1 MRILPLVLA
10 LLFPMPALAAPD
22 ALRQFVEQVS
32 TLSARFEQV
41 QKDEQGRV
49 LQTSTG
55 EVFLERAADAGAAGR
70 FRWSYETPY
79 VQLLVC
85 DGETIWMYDPDLSQ
99 VTARPAAQTLAG
111 TPAELLSRRG
121 VLDQQFTRQDLGVED
136 GAQHIKLVPKSAD
149 GEFQEIELWIAGGV
163 PRRMRFLDPLGG
175 SSEIRFSNA
184 RTNAALD
191 RALFRFD
198 VPKGVEVVRSGA
210 GGR

>member
-1 MRILPLVLA
+1 MRIFPLVLA
-10 LLFPMPALAAPD
+10 LLSPMPAMAAPD

-55 EVFLERAADAGAAGR
+55 EVFLERAADARAAGR

-136 GAQHIKLVPKSAD
+136 GAQHIKLAPKSAD

-163 PRRMRFLDPLGG
+163 PQRMRFLDPLGG

-184 RTNAALD
+184 RTNVALD